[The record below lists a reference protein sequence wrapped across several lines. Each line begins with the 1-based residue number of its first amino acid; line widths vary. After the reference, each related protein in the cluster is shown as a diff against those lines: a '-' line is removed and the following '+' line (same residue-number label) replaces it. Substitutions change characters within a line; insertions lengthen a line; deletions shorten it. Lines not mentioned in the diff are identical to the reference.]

1 MTGEKLFL
9 KELKEYVNCGM
20 SKNDLKTLINQRL
33 KELEQQ
39 QVNVSKRVLGIESVG
54 SLIKS
59 MPLDQA
65 IQAIKSDITGQPQTT
80 VIDGQLVVALAGN
93 GNG

>member
-1 MTGEKLFL
+1 MKEQLLEIAEKLQKEEINECEARGELLFL
-9 KELKEYVNCGM
+9 FG
-20 SKNDLKTLINQRL
+20 
-33 KELEQQ
+33 
-39 QVNVSKRVLGIESVG
+39 VSKRVLGIESVG